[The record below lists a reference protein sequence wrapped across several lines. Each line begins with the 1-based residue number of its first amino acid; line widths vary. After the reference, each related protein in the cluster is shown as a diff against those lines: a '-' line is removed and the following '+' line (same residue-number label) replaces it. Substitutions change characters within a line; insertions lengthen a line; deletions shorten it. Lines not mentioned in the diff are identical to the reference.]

1 MAQPIMPEV
10 WQQGIEDNDMLP
22 GRVVTKYFKGSNPG
36 IRSIANCAEACRV
49 WDIVTTDYITD
60 YDDRRINGLANYAS
74 TTNPAF
80 NHDGHDGW
88 GASAYGVFQDVRMT
102 SRLYTMSRHRS
113 MAMRVFDE
121 MQFSGDIG
129 AWGTAT
135 TSNVIT
141 SGQNLMKTAEQ
152 LSRARTR
159 WEQEVLGPDIDKYS
173 LFAII
178 NGHMSGRLVGT
189 SAAYNDQVFDGN
201 ASHYQWIA
209 TPGMVQGAAVEP
221 QFAPIHCIEWDDQ
234 NIPLLLQTIKVTW
247 NNLYL
252 PQDNRIILMDG
263 FYEYPL
269 LAALTGKGI
278 PATEAAYADIQNGS
292 FTKLMGWTFAFDIPS
307 AYWPTIYVDDNLN
320 VVHSSA
326 KGANVLMS
334 DKRINSI
341 AGDAGKDWK
350 LLQQLVASSR
360 MGETNWIRTE
370 WDQSTLKFKK
380 RLTNYPLGLPGFA
393 DWTLANGTSTPATIG
408 DDVIVSI
415 YPDAAFTAGAYSQGS
430 VGGLYTSYPWTG
442 PGAGYGLKPYGSTVE
457 SGEGAA
463 ASGPV
468 IAGAA
473 PALVKVCG
481 LALYMN
487 AAQVS
492 QEYSAMVTDEGRT
505 RGKFTEMCY
514 DVKYDAWVIEKYS
527 AGILPI
533 IDNSAN
539 TGTFSIPVSVIS
551 QPAQTIASNQ
561 TVTVAP
567 AADAVFKTQEQE
579 ASI

>member
-60 YDDRRINGLANYAS
+60 YDDRRLNGLANYAA

-80 NHDGHDGW
+80 NHDGRDGW
-88 GASAYGVFQDVRMT
+88 GASSYGVFQDVRMT
-102 SRLYTMSRHRS
+102 SRLYNMSRHRS

-129 AWGTAT
+129 TWGTAT

-173 LFAII
+173 LFAVI

-189 SAAYNDQVFDGN
+189 SPAYNDQVFDGN

-209 TPGMVQGAAVEP
+209 TPGMVQGAAIEP
-221 QFAPIHCIEWDDQ
+221 QFAPVHCIEWDDQ

-269 LAALTGKGI
+269 LAALTGKGV

-307 AYWPTIYVDDNLN
+307 AYWPSIYVDDNLN
-320 VVHSSA
+320 VVHA
-326 KGANVLMS
+326 GTKAAALAM

-341 AGDAGKDWK
+341 AGDSGKDWK
-350 LLQQLVASSR
+350 LLQELVAATR
-360 MGETNWIRTE
+360 MGEINWIRTE
-370 WDQSTLKFKK
+370 WNNSSGKFEK
-380 RLTNYPLGLPGFA
+380 RLTNYPLGFPGFNP
-393 DWTLANGTSTPATIG
+393 WTLANGTTTPATIG
-408 DDVIVSI
+408 DKAVVSI
-415 YPDAAFTAGAYSQGS
+415 YPDAAFTAGAYSQGA

-442 PGAGYGLKPYGSTVE
+442 PGSGYGLKPYGATKE
-457 SGEGAA
+457 TGEANVA
-463 ASGPV
+463 TGPV

-473 PALVKVCG
+473 PTLVKVAG

-492 QEYSAMVTDEGRT
+492 QEYSGMVTDEGRT

-533 IDNSAN
+533 IDNAAN

-551 QPAQTIASNQ
+551 QPAQTIAAGQ
-561 TVTVAP
+561 TVTVSP
-567 AADAVFKTQEQE
+567 AADAVFKTQEQTP
-579 ASI
+579 SN